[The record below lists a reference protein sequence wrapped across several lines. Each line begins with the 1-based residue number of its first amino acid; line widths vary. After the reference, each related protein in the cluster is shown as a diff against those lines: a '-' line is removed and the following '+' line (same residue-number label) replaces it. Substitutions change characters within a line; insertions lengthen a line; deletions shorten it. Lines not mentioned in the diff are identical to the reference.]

1 MPRSA
6 TVEPPSFPCTLR
18 GEQGGARELDLV
30 AKKHRAEAN
39 PRRKERHERKR
50 QWCTHKEALKLIREW
65 EGDSKAYEFD
75 EGIDPDADAEA
86 WKRGGSK
93 KKRAKGEAF
102 EQALHAFVE
111 KFGYD
116 EKF

>member
-1 MPRSA
+1 ML
-6 TVEPPSFPCTLR
+6 VR
-18 GEQGGARELDLV
+18 GSKLIT
-30 AKKHRAEAN
+30 
-39 PRRKERHERKR
+39 RKERHQRKR
-50 QWCTHKEALKLIREW
+50 QWCTHKEALRLMREW
-65 EGDSKAYEFD
+65 EGGKKHLD
-75 EGIDPDADAEA
+75 EGLEPEDEEDA

-116 EKF
+116 EKM

>member
-1 MPRSA
+1 M
-6 TVEPPSFPCTLR
+6 
-18 GEQGGARELDLV
+18 
-30 AKKHRAEAN
+30 AEWQIRRDTKISVRTKSWADVN
-39 PRRKERHERKR
+39 RKERHQRKR
-50 QWCTHKEALKLIREW
+50 QWCTHNEALKLIREW

-86 WKRGGSK
+86 WKRGGHK

-116 EKF
+116 EKL